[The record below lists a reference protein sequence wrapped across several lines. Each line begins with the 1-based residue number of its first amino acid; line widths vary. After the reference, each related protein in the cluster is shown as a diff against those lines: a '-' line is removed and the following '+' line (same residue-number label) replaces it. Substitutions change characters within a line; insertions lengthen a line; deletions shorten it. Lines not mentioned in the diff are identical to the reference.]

1 MATAPARLDG
11 NKGSCKKDEEVVT
24 KLVVLSEVQLNSAA
38 CGAHVKSKVAL
49 PAKNTMSSEWVDHI
63 LRWKKPPTANRKG
76 ATTDEL
82 HDDLVDFQQRLQKE
96 LDDKGY
102 VEVLDDHKERI
113 TRANDNVYAQAYFEM
128 YGSYPPPELCSA

>member
-11 NKGSCKKDEEVVT
+11 KKD
-24 KLVVLSEVQLNSAA
+24 
-38 CGAHVKSKVAL
+38 VKSKVA
-49 PAKNTMSSEWVDHI
+49 PAKNTMPSEWVDHI
-63 LRWKKPPTANRKG
+63 LRWKKPPTADRKG
-76 ATTDEL
+76 VATDEL

-102 VEVLDDHKERI
+102 VEVPDDHEERI
-113 TRANDNVYAQAYFEM
+113 TRANDNAYTQAYFEM